1 MIKSISKNATT
12 LALFAVACTFV
23 VSATHLV
30 TAKRIK
36 SQQRQQLMA
45 SIAAVTTTQI
55 DADSLLKHC
64 RQIVQPKLLGSD
76 APKRIWNLDANTDHA
91 TMVYETVAP
100 DGYSGSID
108 LLVAVKANGRLSG
121 VRTTR
126 HNETPGLG
134 DKIDIRKSNWIRGFK
149 DKWLKDEADS
159 RWAVKKDGGEFDAFT
174 GATITPRAVIKA
186 VKNVLILNRDIQTV
200 LATAQPCAEE

>member
-1 MIKSISKNATT
+1 
-12 LALFAVACTFV
+12 
-23 VSATHLV
+23 
-30 TAKRIK
+30 
-36 SQQRQQLMA
+36 
-45 SIAAVTTTQI
+45 
-55 DADSLLKHC
+55 
-64 RQIVQPKLLGSD
+64 
-76 APKRIWNLDANTDHA
+76 
-91 TMVYETVAP
+91 
-100 DGYSGSID
+100 